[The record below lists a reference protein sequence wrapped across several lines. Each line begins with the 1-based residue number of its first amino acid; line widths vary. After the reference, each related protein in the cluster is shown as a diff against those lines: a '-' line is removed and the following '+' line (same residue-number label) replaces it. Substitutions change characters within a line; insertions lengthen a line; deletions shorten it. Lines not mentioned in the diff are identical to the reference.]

1 MSLVKRFGIVAGV
14 MGAFVS
20 AASAADISEP
30 ISGFDWSGAYVG
42 AHGGYAW
49 GEADVTYDDE
59 PGGGDLDGGF
69 WGGALAGFNYQHDAI
84 VLGVEGDFGLGDVG
98 GNGVA
103 RPEPTETYDY
113 TYELDWN
120 AHLRARAGFAVDR
133 ALFFVAGG
141 LAVASHTL
149 GVEET
154 MTDGEISPCGGI
166 EVSVCGA
173 SPASTTQSLGED
185 SKTHVGFTVGGGV
198 EYALTDNVLLRAEYI
213 YDDYGEEN
221 YEDEDGNRYDVD
233 LTAQTVRAAVSF
245 KF

>member
-1 MSLVKRFGIVAGV
+1 MAFVKRFGIAVGV

-30 ISGFDWSGAYVG
+30 ISGFDWSGAYIG

-49 GEADVTYDDE
+49 GEADVSYEGE

-69 WGGALAGFNYQHDAI
+69 WGGALAGYNLQHDAI
-84 VLGVEGDFGLGDVG
+84 VFGVEGDFGIGDVSG
-98 GNGVA
+98 KGD
-103 RPEPTETYDY
+103 PKPLPTEETYDY
-113 TYELDWN
+113 SYDLDWN

-141 LAVASHTL
+141 LAAASHTL

-154 MTDGEISPCGGI
+154 TGGLICPAGPNPCLQAI
-166 EVSVCGA
+166 TPDTV
-173 SPASTTQSLGED
+173 SLGED
-185 SKTHVGFTVGGGV
+185 SKTHIGFTVGGGV
-198 EYALTDNVLLRAEYI
+198 EFALTDNVLLRAEYL
-213 YDDYGEEN
+213 YDSYGEES
-221 YEDEDGNRYDVD
+221 YEDEEGNEYDVD

>member
-1 MSLVKRFGIVAGV
+1 MAFVKRFGIAVGV

-20 AASAADISEP
+20 TASAADISEP
-30 ISGFDWSGAYVG
+30 ISSFDWTGAYIG

-49 GEADVTYDDE
+49 GEADVAYEGE

-69 WGGALAGFNYQHDAI
+69 WGGALAGYNLQHDAFVFGI
-84 VLGVEGDFGLGDVG
+84 EGDFGLGDVSG
-98 GNGVA
+98 EGA
-103 RPEPTETYDY
+103 PKPLPTEEIYDY
-113 TYELDWN
+113 TYDLDWN

-141 LAVASHTL
+141 LAVAKHTL

-154 MTDGEISPCGGI
+154 FTGNIICQADCKGI
-166 EVSVCGA
+166 D
-173 SPASTTQSLGED
+173 PSTTQSLGSD
-185 SKTHVGFTVGGGV
+185 SQTHVGFTIGGGL
-198 EYALTDNVLLRAEYI
+198 EYALTDNVLLRAEYL
-213 YDDYGEEN
+213 YDNYGEAS
-221 YEDEDGNRYDVD
+221 YEDDEGNEYDVD